1 MLHEGKEPQHLF
13 LSTWR
18 YCFVFITLRGSVEPM
33 QSERMDYIDSSLEEQ
48 TRLDPLHSLCTALSP
63 V

>member
-1 MLHEGKEPQHLF
+1 MLHKGKEPQHLF

-18 YCFVFITLRGSVEPM
+18 YCFVLITLRGSVEPM
-33 QSERMDYIDSSLEEQ
+33 QSEGMDYIDSSLEEQ
-48 TRLDPLHSLCTALSP
+48 ITLDSLHSLCTDLSP